1 MDGFALLA
9 YSVQRIFYGAAAM
22 KKHNTFDFSTRIVA
36 PEKVLEKIK
45 PGMSIFIGT
54 GVSEP
59 RSILRALM
67 ESDSENLCDLELI
80 QLVSLGD
87 AVAIEDRYSEKF
99 RLKTFYTGWV
109 TNEAV
114 SKGRIDIIPTR
125 FSKIPSLISSGIFK
139 IDAAFIQITPPNS
152 FGYVSLGPSVDV
164 ARQVMEKASLIVGEI
179 NPLIPRTSGDTFVN
193 IDCFHYLTWSELPLY
208 TFQRWPVDEVY
219 EKIAANAAM
228 LIDDG
233 SCMSFSVGPVF
244 EALSR
249 KLIDKKH
256 IGVHTA
262 IITDSVMDLVK
273 AGVITNSYKRH
284 FKGKTVCSYAV
295 GSEDLMEWLDENPLV
310 EFHPIDIVANS
321 RLIGENNK
329 FRMIL
334 PAKKVSLA
342 GAMSMHEGTRKIIA
356 GPGEAQ
362 DFLTGTAFSEGGR
375 LIYALPSRNR
385 KNESNILISL
395 DGLSY
400 KLINPEAPSVIVT
413 EYGIA
418 PLEGRT
424 IRERAL
430 SIIDVAHPDD
440 RDELIEKAKDANIL
454 FRWQTYC
461 SKSVKQYPQNLDV
474 VHNFSDD
481 LVVYFRPIKPH
492 DVDEMRRL
500 FYRFSDQAVYY
511 RYFSPI
517 KTMTYEQMQD
527 YVTIDYCRAMSLVAF
542 VYEPLEGHLIAEA
555 RYMCQDDN
563 SADVAF
569 IVDEKYHNKGI
580 ASKMLTMLIN
590 IASERG
596 VKKFSADV
604 LHSNIAMRKVFSRE
618 AYKAKVTL
626 NANIYNFEISLAPD
640 SNK

>member
-1 MDGFALLA
+1 
-9 YSVQRIFYGAAAM
+9 M
-22 KKHNTFDFSTRIVA
+22 KEQNTFDLSARIVT
-36 PEKVLEKIK
+36 PEKVFEKIK

-59 RSILRALM
+59 RSLVRALM
-67 ESDSENLCDLELI
+67 ESDSENLHDLELI

-87 AVAIEDRYSEKF
+87 AVAIEDKYSEKF

-109 TNEAV
+109 TGEAV
-114 SKGRIDIIPTR
+114 SKGRIDSIPTR
-125 FSKIPSLISSGIFK
+125 FSKIPHLISSNIFK
-139 IDAAFIQITPPNS
+139 IDAAFIQITPPDS
-152 FGYVSLGPSVDV
+152 FGYVSFGPSVDV
-164 ARQVMEKASLIVGEI
+164 ARQVMERSSLIVGEV
-179 NPLIPRTSGDTFVN
+179 NPLIPRTFGDTFIN
-193 IDCFHYLTWSELPLY
+193 IDSFHYLTWSELQPY
-208 TFQRWPVDEVY
+208 TFPRWPVDEVY
-219 EKIAANAAM
+219 EKVAANVAM

-233 SCMSFSVGPVF
+233 SCMSFSVGPIF
-244 EALSR
+244 EALS
-249 KLIDKKH
+249 KKMIDKND

-262 IITDSVMDLVK
+262 IVTDSVMDLVK
-273 AGVITNSYKRH
+273 AGVITNKYKRH
-284 FKGKTVCSYAV
+284 FKGKTICSYAV
-295 GSEDLMEWLDENPLV
+295 GSGNLMEWLDENPLV
-310 EFHPIDIVANS
+310 EFYPIDIVANS

-334 PAKKVSLA
+334 PAKKVSLT

-375 LIYALPSRNR
+375 LIYALPSRNL

-430 SIIDVAHPDD
+430 SIIDAAHPDD

-454 FRWQTYC
+454 FKRQTYC
-461 SKSVKQYPQNLDV
+461 SKSIKQYPQNLAA
-474 VHNFSDD
+474 VHSFRDG
-481 LVVYFRPIKPH
+481 LTVYFRPIKPH

-517 KTMTYEQMQD
+517 KTMPYEQMQD
-527 YVTIDYCRAMSLVAF
+527 YVTIDYCKTMSLVAF
-542 VYEPLEGHLIAEA
+542 IYEPLEGHLIAEA
-555 RYMCQDDN
+555 RYVCQDDDR
-563 SADVAF
+563 ADIAF
-569 IVDEKYHNKGI
+569 IVDEQYHNRGI
-580 ASKMLTMLIN
+580 ASEMLNMLIK
-590 IASERG
+590 IASENRI
-596 VKKFSADV
+596 KKFSADV
-604 LHSNIAMRKVFSRE
+604 LRSNIAMQKVLSRGI
-618 AYKAKVTL
+618 YKAESTL
-626 NANIYNFEISLAPD
+626 SSNVYNFEIPLSEQ
-640 SNK
+640 